1 MSTPQTPAGAD
12 PLVST
17 VRHDIYPAISP
28 EHALKDAA
36 KGLSVL
42 VTGSGRGIGEAEALA
57 FAQAGA
63 KKVVLTSRSKT
74 QLGEVKEKLLK
85 ANPESEVLTIE
96 ADATDEASVDK
107 LFEEAGEVDVLV
119 CNAGYLEPIIPIR
132 DSTPSEWRRSLDVN
146 LFGTYLA
153 TRAFLR
159 AAHARGAI
167 DSGKKLSILL
177 TSSVGSA
184 WTIPGMSGYQSFK
197 SAINRFAEFVHFEEP
212 GVRVFAFHPANTV
225 TKLTVDSIPTDYHG
239 MLDDTPELPGGFA
252 VWLATQDKADF
263 LRGRYISANW
273 DVDEVLAKKNEIVEK
288 NLLWTRVVGQ
298 EQVMPK

>member
-1 MSTPQTPAGAD
+1 MPTAQTPAGAA

-17 VRHDIYPAISP
+17 VRHDIYPSISP

-57 FAQAGA
+57 FARAGA
-63 KKVVLTSRSKT
+63 KKVVLTSRSKE
-74 QLGEVKEKLLK
+74 QLDEVKQKLIQ
-85 ANPESEVLTIE
+85 ANPETEVLALE
-96 ADATDEASVDK
+96 ADATAEASVDK
-107 LFEEAGEVDVLV
+107 LFEQAGELDILV
-119 CNAGYLEPIIPIR
+119 CNAGYLEPIIPVR
-132 DSTPSEWRRSLDVN
+132 DSSPTEWRRSLDVN

-167 DSGKKLSILL
+167 VSGKKLSILL
-177 TSSVGSA
+177 TSSLGS
-184 WTIPGMSGYQSFK
+184 TLTMLGMGGYQSFK

-212 GVRVFAFHPANTV
+212 GVRVFVFHPASTV
-225 TKLTVDSIPTDYHG
+225 TKLTIDSIPSEYHG
-239 MLDDTPELPGGFA
+239 LLDDTPLLPAGFA
-252 VWLATQDKADF
+252 VWLATQNSADF

-273 DVDEVLAKKNEIVEK
+273 DVDEVLAKKNEIIEK

-298 EQVMPK
+298 EQVMRK